1 MEDFDEAVEA
11 GREAS
16 RHHRKHQQR
25 LFGRHRNSF
34 RLPSSVGWDLLLQVV
49 PFCMFCGSN
58 QRHWIPLLIC
68 GSLWRRQSRR
78 DPSRKRPSNQQKNSF
93 VLHEVVRNKN
103 LPGHSLHEKK
113 LALSSAEIGGLL
125 KKCATRNN
133 WCSTGLLCKIW
144 RKKTSDV
151 GVQFLQECR
160 RKKRRSVKNGRMV
173 LLRPLAIVAMF
184 SFAPKAASGC
194 RFLRMEVWIQH
205 RQYVSL
211 RLRSCFLFSEIAVQ
225 RPFYL
230 LYIFSSASVGE
241 NIPKPARLH
250 LFLGCRHRQA
260 AGGRESF
267 FLPPEGLFS

>member
-58 QRHWIPLLIC
+58 QRHWMPLLIC

-78 DPSRKRPSNQQKNSF
+78 DPSRKRPSNQQRNSF
-93 VLHEVVRNKN
+93 VLHEVVRNK
-103 LPGHSLHEKK
+103 K
-113 LALSSAEIGGLL
+113 
-125 KKCATRNN
+125 
-133 WCSTGLLCKIW
+133 
-144 RKKTSDV
+144 
-151 GVQFLQECR
+151 
-160 RKKRRSVKNGRMV
+160 
-173 LLRPLAIVAMF
+173 
-184 SFAPKAASGC
+184 
-194 RFLRMEVWIQH
+194 
-205 RQYVSL
+205 
-211 RLRSCFLFSEIAVQ
+211 LRSCFLFSEIAVQ
-225 RPFYL
+225 RPYHL

-267 FLPPEGLFS
+267 FLPPEGLFFIARHQIEPFLHIYCKIFCRIFQLFL